1 MIIQVSGFEFS
12 RPMITQ
18 AGNLFTTLFIAIG
31 SQTTVIF
38 PLPNAKV
45 SAETLVQILQH
56 NTADVAIGSP
66 NVIEQLARSPDMRQI
81 VFGKIHALGYSGG
94 DISRN
99 AGDTLA
105 TDATLFNIYG
115 STETGVTPTI
125 RSKQRLDVHDWKRVE
140 QHPNSGFEFRR
151 LADNE
156 YEEVIV
162 RNSIEDEEQPVFKVF
177 PDLKEW
183 PTKDIFTPN
192 PVNPGTWI
200 YGRRTDDLLIFS
212 DGTSFNPLEF
222 EQQISGHPE
231 FKAALMFGTRRPQA
245 ALLIELEDPRGP
257 SEDGHSETMERL
269 WPIIAEANGM
279 CTAQSVI
286 QKSHI
291 LFTQAENPLPRAGKE
306 TVQRARAFQ
315 MYEAGLGSLYLLFL
329 HMSKAEL

>member
-1 MIIQVSGFEFS
+1 
-12 RPMITQ
+12 MITQ
-18 AGNLFTTLFIAIG
+18 AGNLFTTLLIAIG

-38 PLPNAKV
+38 PLPSAKV

-66 NVIEQLARSPDMRQI
+66 NVIEQLARKRDMRQI
-81 VFGKIHALGYSGG
+81 VFGKIYALGYTGG

-99 AGDTLA
+99 AGNILA
-105 TDATLFNIYG
+105 NDATLFNIFA
-115 STETGVTPTI
+115 STEIGATPTI
-125 RSKQRLDVHDWKRVE
+125 RSKQPMDVHDWKCLE
-140 QHPNSGFEFRR
+140 PHPISGFAFRH

-156 YEEVIV
+156 YEAVVV
-162 RNSIEDEEQPVFKVF
+162 RNSIEDEEQPIFKLF

-183 PTKDIFTPN
+183 PTKDIFAPN
-192 PVNPGTWI
+192 PINPRSWI
-200 YGRRTDDLLIFS
+200 YQRRTDDLLVFS

-222 EQQISGHPE
+222 EQQISGHPVI
-231 FKAALMFGTRRPQA
+231 KAALMFGTRRPQA
-245 ALLIELEDPRGP
+245 ALLIELENPRGP
-257 SEDGHSETMERL
+257 SGDARSETMERL
-269 WPIIAEANGM
+269 WPIIAEANRM

-315 MYEAGLGSLYLLFL
+315 MYECELDSLYL
-329 HMSKAEL
+329 